1 MANGT
6 LAASQLEMLSQSGT
20 GIITVVPPATN
31 TNQTLTLPDS
41 TGTVATLGTSLTLA
55 TAVTASGT
63 AVDFTS
69 IPSWVKRITVSF
81 SGLST
86 NGTSIPRIQLGDA
99 GGVEDASY
107 LGAINQGGG
116 STPTSAA
123 FSSGFAF
130 ATAWS
135 AAAVTHG
142 AVTLTLIGSNVW
154 AATVLHGTS
163 NSAGVYYGAGSK
175 TLSDTLTQVRITMA
189 NGTDTFDAGTIN
201 IMYEG

>member
-1 MANGT
+1 MSIVLDGT
-6 LAASQLEMLSQSGT
+6 SGITTPDLESAGPVSGT
-20 GIITVVPPATN
+20 TGTFSGALQASGVATN
-31 TNQTLTLPDS
+31 LYPL
-41 TGTVATLGTSLTLA
+41 VLA
-55 TAVTASGT
+55 TAVASTSGT
-63 AVDFTS
+63 SIDFTG
-69 IPSWVKRITVSF
+69 IPSWAKKITVSF

-86 NGTSIPRIQLGDA
+86 NGTSIPRIQIGDA

-135 AAAVTHG
+135 AAVVTHG

-163 NSAGVYYGAGSK
+163 SSAGVYYGAGSK

-189 NGTDTFDAGTIN
+189 NGTDAFDAGSIN